1 MSAGQ
6 FILMRNELLLTLLLL
21 VVLIA
26 EIASVNQGRKG
37 VIVLSLTGFILITLT
52 GFLPLPEGS
61 LFGGMFLSNRTTW
74 FMKNVLN
81 LGLLIVFLQSVRW
94 LQKEDNNEK
103 VSEFIMLVISTLIGM
118 NFMISAGDFL
128 ILYIGLE
135 LATIPMA
142 ALSAFDRFSNK
153 SAEAGIKLIL
163 SSALSSGI
171 LLFGISMIY
180 GTSGSI
186 LFWEVAEKTG
196 INDLQTLGLIFFVA
210 GMGFKISL
218 VPFHL
223 WTADVYEGSPIS
235 VTSYLSVVSK
245 GAAVFTLMIVLYKA
259 FESMIDIWE
268 PLLYTLA
275 VSTMTI
281 GNLFALRQNNMKR
294 FLAFSSIAQ
303 AGFILLGI
311 MGAGQMGMAT
321 VIYFVLIY
329 VFTNLAAF
337 GVVMTISN
345 EFGKENLE
353 DYTGLYRTNPKL
365 SLVLLLSMFSLAG
378 IPPVAG
384 FFGKFFLFTAAGSRG
399 YYILVLI
406 AVLNATIS
414 LYYYLRVVKAMF
426 IDKSDTPLPWFK
438 SDPAMRI
445 SLLVC
450 IAGIFFIGFASF
462 IYEFIVSISFGLY
475 N

>member
-6 FILMRNELLLTLLLL
+6 FFLMRNEILLSLLLL
-21 VVLIA
+21 IVLVT
-26 EIASVNQGRKG
+26 EIYSAGHSRKG
-37 VIVLSLTGFILITLT
+37 IIILSIAGFSIITIA
-52 GFLPLPEGS
+52 GFLPITEGN
-61 LFGGMFLSNRTTW
+61 LFGGMFLSSRTTW

-81 LGLLIVFLQSVRW
+81 LGVLIILLQSVQW
-94 LQKEDNNEK
+94 LQKEDNAEK
-103 VSEFIMLVISTLIGM
+103 VSEFIMLLLSTLIGM
-118 NFMISAGDFL
+118 NFMISSGDFL

-135 LATIPMA
+135 LATIPLA
-142 ALSAFDRFSNK
+142 ALAAFDRLSNK

-180 GTSGSI
+180 GTTGSI
-186 LFWEVAEKTG
+186 IFSEVTDKIG
-196 INDLQTLGLIFFVA
+196 INDLQTLGLIFFVS

-223 WTADVYEGSPIS
+223 WTADVYEGSPVSI
-235 VTSYLSVVSK
+235 TSYLSVVSK
-245 GAAVFTLMIVLYKA
+245 GAAVFTLIIVLYKA
-259 FESMIDIWE
+259 FDNLVDVWE

-281 GNLFALRQNNMKR
+281 GNLFALRQDNMKR
-294 FLAFSSIAQ
+294 FMAFSSIAQ

-329 VFTNLAAF
+329 IFTNLAAF
-337 GVVMTISN
+337 GVIMAVSN
-345 EFGKENLE
+345 KYGKEDLN
-353 DYTGLYRTNPKL
+353 DYKGLYSTNPKL

-384 FFGKFFLFTAAGSRG
+384 FFGKFFLFTSAATKG

-406 AVLNATIS
+406 AVLNATVS
-414 LYYYLRVVKAMF
+414 LYYYLRIIKAMF
-426 IDKSDTPLPWFK
+426 IDKNDTPLAWFK
-438 SDPAMRI
+438 SDLPMRV
-445 SLLVC
+445 SLIICV
-450 IAGIFFIGFASF
+450 AGIFFIGFASF
-462 IYEFIVSISFGLY
+462 IYEFIQSVSFGF
-475 N
+475 